1 MNRQWNQHF
10 KSSCKLNIVGVNS
23 CSCRFIQSTYI
34 IALFPFFSSL
44 IFYCSTSKNFD
55 CSFSLIEHT
64 CMQNI
69 VSSTMHFTCMDFT
82 ARAIHLP
89 SGCCRTFFSPGVL
102 FLFQHSEHIV
112 IAICNSLLVVITMN
126 MRFLPRNWKMVG
138 ANVFRMNIRSKIFAK
153 SNR

>member
-1 MNRQWNQHF
+1 MNRQWNHF
-10 KSSCKLNIVGVNS
+10 KSSCKLNIVGVYK

-34 IALFPFFSSL
+34 IALFLFFLRSFFIVHHRSIL
-44 IFYCSTSKNFD
+44 D

-89 SGCCRTFFSPGVL
+89 SGCCRTFFFPGVL

-112 IAICNSLLVVITMN
+112 IAICNSFMVVITTN
-126 MRFLPRNWKMVG
+126 MGFLPRNWKMFG
-138 ANVFRMNIRSKIFAK
+138 ANVLRMNIRSKMFAK
-153 SNR
+153 